1 MSTTTTGLGAGLVL
15 GFGLVVV
22 PARGFV
28 VALGFG
34 FAVVFAFGLVA
45 RLGAAGFLVT
55 VCLGIW

>member
-1 MSTTTTGLGAGLVL
+1 MSTTTTGLGAGLVFAL
-15 GFGLVVV
+15 GFGL
-22 PARGFV
+22 
-28 VALGFG
+28 G